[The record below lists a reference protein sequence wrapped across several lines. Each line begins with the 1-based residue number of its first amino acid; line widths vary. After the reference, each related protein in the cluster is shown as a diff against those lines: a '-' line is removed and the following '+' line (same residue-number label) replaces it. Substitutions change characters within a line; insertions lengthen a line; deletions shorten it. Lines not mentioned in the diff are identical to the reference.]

1 VTATGNIS
9 VNQVAYGINT
19 ATATD
24 TTGATMTQGIVDVVG
39 GDSTSSITIKQ
50 SANVAEAVYVKAV
63 AAKAATTTIT
73 FKALAATES
82 VSLTGA
88 SNQTITF
95 TAAKTL
101 TAAEV
106 AAAFA
111 NLAEDATFGAAPATN
126 GSYTNGT
133 SGSLGAGY
141 TSGSVSVVDANN
153 AAVVFTTS
161 TWASSA
167 TQAITIA
174 GTSGKA
180 SQVAVA
186 GVEEVVGVT
195 GRTGV
200 VAGKVVVDGGKAS
213 EITVD
218 GYETAS
224 TITSIPFSKARR
236 ALS

>member
-1 VTATGNIS
+1 
-9 VNQVAYGINT
+9 
-19 ATATD
+19 
-24 TTGATMTQGIVDVVG
+24 
-39 GDSTSSITIKQ
+39 
-50 SANVAEAVYVKAV
+50 
-63 AAKAATTTIT
+63 
-73 FKALAATES
+73 
-82 VSLTGA
+82 
-88 SNQTITF
+88 
-95 TAAKTL
+95 L

-200 VAGKVVVDGGKAS
+200 VAGKVVVDGGKTS

-224 TITSIPFSKARR
+224 TITANSIETLNLKNSDEDLTVTTSSTESPRVSWRPVG
-236 ALS
+236 LS